1 MCIEGTTVLELSVY
15 YHDVLRYTI
24 IANWDKVEELRS
36 QGFYVQV
43 KVILDPCLGAGPTPG

>member
-1 MCIEGTTVLELSVY
+1 MLELSVY

-24 IANWDKVEELRS
+24 IANWDKVEELRN

-43 KVILDPCLGAGPTPG
+43 KVIPDPGLGAGPTPG